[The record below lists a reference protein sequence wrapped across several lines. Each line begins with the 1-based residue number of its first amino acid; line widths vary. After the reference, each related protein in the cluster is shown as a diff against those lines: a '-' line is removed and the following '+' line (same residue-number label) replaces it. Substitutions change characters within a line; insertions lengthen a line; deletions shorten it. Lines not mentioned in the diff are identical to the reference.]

1 MPVDVVIQGE
11 RGGYSEQAA
20 HRYFDEP
27 IDLATRPTYL
37 GVVQSLDEER
47 CGIVPIE
54 NTVVGT
60 FAPVA
65 ELLMEQE
72 AWIAGEVVVP
82 LPVPLAVPD
91 GGTVE
96 GLERGVAFP
105 ELLDRCHGFIE
116 EHGLAR
122 EAAADTAGAAR
133 VVAERADPATGALV
147 PPLAAKHYG
156 LTVLDDDVQDPRN
169 ALGRLL
175 VLRRFEQSIPDGA
188 DKTTLAFVVPDRPGT
203 LHEALEPFARREINL
218 IRIDGRPISD
228 RPWHYAFHVDLDGAA
243 DDPAIEDAVSEL
255 ARRAADVKLLGSY
268 RRAAAP

>member
-20 HRYFDEP
+20 RRFFDEP
-27 IDLATRPTYL
+27 VELATRPTYL
-37 GVVQSLDEER
+37 GVVQSLAEDR

-65 ELLMEQE
+65 ELLMDHE

-82 LPVPLAVPD
+82 IPVTLAVPD

-96 GLERGVAFP
+96 TLERVVAFP
-105 ELLDRCHGFIE
+105 ELLDRCRGFVD

-122 EAAADTAGAAR
+122 EAAADTAEAAR
-133 VVAERADPATGALV
+133 VVAERGEPATGALA
-147 PPLAAKHYG
+147 PPLAAKHHG
-156 LTVLDDDVQDPRN
+156 LTVLADDVQDPRN

-175 VLRRFEQSIPDGA
+175 VLRRFEQTIPDGA

-203 LHEALEPFARREINL
+203 LHEALEPFARRDINL
-218 IRIDGRPISD
+218 LRVDGRPISD

-243 DDPAIEDAVSEL
+243 DDPPIEDAIAEL

-268 RRAAAP
+268 RRAEMP